1 MDCWDGCTPLL
12 LACRR
17 MFARQQAALRL
28 DPTDSTEVLAN
39 HLLDVVL
46 DEVAEEL
53 DTIVGGTV
61 DRVVHGELKSV

>member
-1 MDCWDGCTPLL
+1 
-12 LACRR
+12 

-28 DPTDSTEVLAN
+28 GPTDSTEVLAN

-46 DEVAEEL
+46 SDVAEEL

-61 DRVVHGELKSV
+61 DRVVHAELKSV